1 MINHQCDPNKQK
13 LKASDA
19 ALSPWLTSLSTF
31 VAHSFRRYT
40 MELTGVLQY
49 IANELKVR
57 LKYSKGKFE
66 NVCRQFAG
74 WKQL

>member
-1 MINHQCDPNKQK
+1 MMIDHLCDPNKQK

-19 ALSPWLTSLSTF
+19 ALSTF

-57 LKYSKGKFE
+57 LKYSKGKCE
-66 NVCRQFAG
+66 NLCRQFAE